1 MQYNLSDIAK
11 QFIDMPVRPMES
23 LKLKSGLKIQDCKK
37 VDCIGF
43 LLLVLENANI
53 KNIEY
58 SDLIEKSLYRPS
70 KNSDVNNSIRK
81 FLSEN
86 TLFKASENI
95 EPRSNSILVFL
106 LEDGYLHFGFCDIEN
121 EIQYIIHANS
131 TVKKITR
138 EIFDDNLKKF
148 LINIITINTYNKK

>member
-1 MQYNLSDIAK
+1 MQQNLSEIAK

-86 TLFKASENI
+86 TLFKA
-95 EPRSNSILVFL
+95 
-106 LEDGYLHFGFCDIEN
+106 FCVG
-121 EIQYIIHANS
+121 S
-131 TVKKITR
+131 
-138 EIFDDNLKKF
+138 
-148 LINIITINTYNKK
+148 